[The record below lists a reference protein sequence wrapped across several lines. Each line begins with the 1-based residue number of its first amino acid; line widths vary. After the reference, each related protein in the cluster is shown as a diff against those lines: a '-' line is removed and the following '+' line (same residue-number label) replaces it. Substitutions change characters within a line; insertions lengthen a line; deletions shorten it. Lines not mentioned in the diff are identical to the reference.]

1 MRRSIRLT
9 AAVVLASALALT
21 GCTSLAP
28 TTGPAPDPGSDSGD
42 SSAKGAVALSF
53 AGLDIQV
60 WNTLLDKIGP
70 KVEDAGYEFLSDDPQ
85 WDLQTQISDWES
97 WIARGDVKAIMGYPV
112 QSDSMV
118 TVTQQAQQAGVQ
130 VLGYASEW
138 EGTSA
143 AVLIDNRTDGIN
155 LGEAMGEWVNEKYGA
170 DQAVPVAL
178 LGYWDTDLGRER
190 SEGIVEGLKKA
201 EANVSVTEH
210 SVISLDDGYKAAQ
223 NQLAAVPDTKVWISM
238 GPDPAVGAYQALLD
252 SGVAAN
258 DPDVAVGSIDATDEI
273 LDIFTEKDSIWRVL
287 FSPRLD
293 DLADEMAALLVAS
306 ASGEELK
313 TSTLGSERVTADN
326 ADTFYVE

>member
-9 AAVVLASALALT
+9 AAVILASSLALT

-28 TTGPAPDPGSDSGD
+28 TAGPAPDASAGD
-42 SSAKGAVALSF
+42 SSEKGAVALSF

-60 WNTLLDKIGP
+60 WNTLLEKIGP
-70 KVEDAGYEFLSDDPQ
+70 QVQDAGYEFLSDDPQ

-130 VLGYASEW
+130 VLGYASQW
-138 EGTSA
+138 DGTSA

-155 LGEAMGEWVNEKYGA
+155 LGEAMGEWITDKYGTDA
-170 DQAVPVAL
+170 AVPVAL

-190 SEGIVEGLKKA
+190 SEGIEEGLKNVA
-201 EANVSVTEH
+201 PNVSLTEH

-223 NQLAAVPDTKVWISM
+223 NQLAAVPDTKVWVSM
-238 GPDPAVGAYQALLD
+238 GPDPATGAYQALLD
-252 SGVAAN
+252 SGVDPA
-258 DPDVAVGSIDATDEI
+258 DPDVALGSIDATDEI
-273 LDIFTEKDSIWRVL
+273 LDTFKQEGSFWRVL
-287 FSPRLD
+287 YSPRLD
-293 DLADEMAALLVAS
+293 DLADAMAALLIAS
-306 ASGEELK
+306 ASGSELQ
-313 TSTLGSERVTADN
+313 TSTLSSERVTEDN
-326 ADTFYVE
+326 ADSFYVK

>member
-1 MRRSIRLT
+1 MRRSLRLT
-9 AAVVLASALALT
+9 AAVILASALALT

-28 TTGPAPDPGSDSGD
+28 TTGPAPDASGGD
-42 SSAKGAVALSF
+42 PNEKGAVALSF

-60 WNTLLDKIGP
+60 WNTLLEKIEP
-70 KVEDAGYEFLSDDPQ
+70 QVEDAGYEFLSDDPQ

-130 VLGYASEW
+130 VLGYASQW

-155 LGEAMGEWVNEKYGA
+155 LGKAMGEWITDKYGSDA
-170 DQAVPVAL
+170 AVPVAL

-190 SEGIVEGLKKA
+190 SDGIEEGLKSVA
-201 EANVSVTEH
+201 ANVSLTEH

-223 NQLAAVPDTKVWISM
+223 NQLAAVPDTKVWVSM
-238 GPDPAVGAYQALLD
+238 GPDPATGAYQALLD
-252 SGVAAN
+252 SGVDPA
-258 DPDVAVGSIDATDEI
+258 DPDVALGSIDATDDI
-273 LDIFTEKDSIWRVL
+273 LDTFTQEGSFWRVL
-287 FSPRLD
+287 YSPRLD
-293 DLADEMAALLVAS
+293 DLADAMADLLIAS
-306 ASGEELK
+306 ASGSELK
-313 TSTLGSERVTADN
+313 TSTLSSERVTQDN
-326 ADTFYVE
+326 ADSFYVK